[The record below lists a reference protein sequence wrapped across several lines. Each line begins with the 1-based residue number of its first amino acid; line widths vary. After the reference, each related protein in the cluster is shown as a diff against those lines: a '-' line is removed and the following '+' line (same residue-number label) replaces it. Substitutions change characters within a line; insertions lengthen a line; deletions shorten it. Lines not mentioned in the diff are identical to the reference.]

1 MPTPLVIDLSHH
13 NMVTDFGKI
22 AAAGIRGVIH
32 KATEDVTFKDA
43 EYGPRRQAATG
54 AGLLWGAYH
63 FLRPGDMKAQAKF
76 FLDTAKIDAMTLIAA
91 DHEDEGVSVD
101 DLKVF
106 LSEVANAAG
115 RSPVL
120 YSGHVIKSQLG
131 KKNDQILAQHR
142 LWLADYET
150 NPSWPVATWP
160 QWWMWQYTDSGSP
173 SGTTG
178 KIDLDAYANAPD
190 VLAREWSGVPGAAG
204 AIPTAANEQ
213 LQGGTHATG

>member
-13 NMVTDFGKI
+13 NTVTDFGKI

-32 KATEDVTFKDA
+32 KATEGVTFKDA
-43 EYGPRRQAATG
+43 EYGPRRQAAIG
-54 AGLLWGAYH
+54 AGLIWGAYH

-76 FLDTAKIDAMTLIAA
+76 FLDTAKLDAGTLIAA

-120 YSGHVIKSQLG
+120 YSGL
-131 KKNDQILAQHR
+131 
-142 LWLADYET
+142 
-150 NPSWPVATWP
+150 
-160 QWWMWQYTDSGSP
+160 
-173 SGTTG
+173 
-178 KIDLDAYANAPD
+178 
-190 VLAREWSGVPGAAG
+190 
-204 AIPTAANEQ
+204 
-213 LQGGTHATG
+213 